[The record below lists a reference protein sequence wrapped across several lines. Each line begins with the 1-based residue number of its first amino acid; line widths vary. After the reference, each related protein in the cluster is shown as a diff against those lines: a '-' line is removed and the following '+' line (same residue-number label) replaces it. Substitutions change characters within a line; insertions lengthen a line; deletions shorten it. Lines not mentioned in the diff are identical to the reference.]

1 MVEAEAEAEAAPAVH
16 SHVPLQWLRDR
27 PPPPTPLG
35 AAQCRLAVALV
46 GNPRVAGDSCLLDD
60 ADLIEVVGV
69 RIHGYDRRRA
79 AELTCTQQTG
89 GHTQHTHVT
98 ACADIHAG

>member
-1 MVEAEAEAEAAPAVH
+1 MDVVITVVSE
-16 SHVPLQWLRDR
+16 
-27 PPPPTPLG
+27 G
-35 AAQCRLAVALV
+35 
-46 GNPRVAGDSCLLDD
+46 LDD
-60 ADLIEVVGV
+60 LG
-69 RIHGYDRRRA
+69 DRRRA